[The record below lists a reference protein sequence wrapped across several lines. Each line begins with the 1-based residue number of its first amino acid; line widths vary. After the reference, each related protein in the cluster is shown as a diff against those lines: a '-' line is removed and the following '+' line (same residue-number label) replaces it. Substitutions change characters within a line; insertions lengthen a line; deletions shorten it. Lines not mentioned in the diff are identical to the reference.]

1 MIRWLFFDIGST
13 LVDESLCDQ
22 ARIADTIRGSTIS
35 AEAFSAQLHTYAV
48 QNLDA
53 YKACLRH
60 FSLEKAPWR
69 SDLEQ
74 LYPAVPALLQQLSA
88 SYSLGIIANQNAGLE
103 DRLRAWGILPYFR
116 VIASSH
122 DVGAAKPDPAI
133 FETALAA
140 AHCLP
145 EEACMIGDRL
155 DNDILP
161 AQQLGMHTIWVR
173 QGMGGWGTP
182 ALLPR
187 QPDGIIDNIGALR
200 LTNPCFSL

>member
-1 MIRWLFFDIGST
+1 MLCWLFFDIGST
-13 LVDESLCDQ
+13 LVDETLCDQ
-22 ARIADTIRGSTIS
+22 ARIADTLRTSTVS
-35 AEAFSAQLHTYAV
+35 AEAFITQLRAFAAQNA
-48 QNLDA
+48 DA
-53 YKACLRH
+53 YKACLKH
-60 FSLEKAPWR
+60 FSLTKAPWR

-103 DRLRAWGILPYFR
+103 DRLRTWGILPYFR
-116 VIASSH
+116 VIVSSH

-133 FETALAA
+133 FETALTA

-161 AQQLGMHTIWVR
+161 AQQLGMRTVWVR
-173 QGMGGWGTP
+173 QGLGGLGNP
-182 ALLPR
+182 ALLP
-187 QPDGIIDNIGALR
+187 QHPDAIIDTIGALS
-200 LTNPCFSL
+200 LTNPCFSI